1 MHDWVNLSL
10 SFSHF
15 NSCVHRIFDHQWEA
29 EILRWFGKKD
39 IPPANKEELIQTL
52 PYLLE
57 V

>member
-1 MHDWVNLSL
+1 MYDSINLSL
-10 SFSHF
+10 SFSDF